1 MINHM
6 AQKIATKMINV
17 NIVESEDEEFYV
29 YGLELLL
36 SKAIVLFVIAVI
48 AIVIQLIIPS
58 IIFTFLYLL
67 LRQYT
72 GGFHCQ
78 TAERCIFL
86 SIVIYLLF
94 AAICKTDLTYANLSM
109 LIMSFISY
117 IAILMFSPLADA
129 NKEIDDE
136 EKKKYRR
143 IAIFIGSTMLV
154 VTVLSFITNV
164 SSVFVSVSFS
174 LIADAILLIIAI
186 FKKRRSGI

>member
-94 AAICKTDLTYANLSM
+94 VAICKSDLTYANLSM
-109 LIMSFISY
+109 LVMSFISY

>member
-94 AAICKTDLTYANLSM
+94 AAICKSDLTYANLSM

-164 SSVFVSVSFS
+164 SSLFVSVSFS

>member
-1 MINHM
+1 MINRM

-17 NIVESEDEEFYV
+17 NIVESEDEECYV

-36 SKAIVLFVIAVI
+36 SKAIVLSVIAVI
-48 AIVIQLIIPS
+48 AIVIQMIIPS

-94 AAICKTDLTYANLSM
+94 AAICKSDLTYTNLSM
-109 LIMSFISY
+109 LVMSFIS
-117 IAILMFSPLADA
+117 
-129 NKEIDDE
+129 
-136 EKKKYRR
+136 
-143 IAIFIGSTMLV
+143 
-154 VTVLSFITNV
+154 
-164 SSVFVSVSFS
+164 
-174 LIADAILLIIAI
+174 
-186 FKKRRSGI
+186 